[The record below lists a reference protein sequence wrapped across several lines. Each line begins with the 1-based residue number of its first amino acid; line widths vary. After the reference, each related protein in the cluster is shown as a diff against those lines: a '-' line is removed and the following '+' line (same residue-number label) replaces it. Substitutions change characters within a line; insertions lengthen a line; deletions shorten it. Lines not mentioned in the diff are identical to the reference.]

1 MSATEGRG
9 LGRIDHAARSGSR
22 LAIVRLLLP
31 LGWLL
36 AAAGYYGPWIA
47 HATAAL
53 TLSGVDMAEFVKF
66 LPAVRDGTLPIAR
79 QLFYLP
85 PVAVVVGVA
94 LLVTSRRLAYP
105 WLLRL
110 LALALCVPLSLQLLP
125 PAWSPASLGT
135 PEFRLQALALGLC
148 WLLLAASWLLGR
160 LPAWLSGLFIAVLAL
175 AAGALSTW
183 QLLLAKPYVDAVYGT
198 APALGWGFFL
208 CLAGL
213 AIMALVGGLL
223 VLQSR
228 RGDVGLWAGV

>member
-1 MSATEGRG
+1 MSDTEGRG
-9 LGRIDHAARSGSR
+9 LGRIDRSARSGSR
-22 LAIVRLLLP
+22 LAMVRLLLP

-36 AAAGYYGPWIA
+36 AAAGYYGPWID

-53 TLSGVDMAEFVKF
+53 TLSGIDMAEFVKF
-66 LPAVRDGTLPIAR
+66 LPAVQDGTLAVVR

-94 LLVTSRRLAYP
+94 LLVASRRLAYP
-105 WLLRL
+105 WPLRL
-110 LALALCVPLSLQLLP
+110 LALILSVPISLQLLP
-125 PAWSPASLGT
+125 PAWSPSSLAT

-160 LPAWLSGLFIAVLAL
+160 LPTWLSGPLTALLAL
-175 AAGALSTW
+175 ASGVLPTW
-183 QLLLAKPYVDAVYGT
+183 QLLLVKPQVDAVYGT
-198 APALGWGFFL
+198 APSLGWGFFL

-213 AIMALVGGLL
+213 AIMALAGALL
-223 VLQSR
+223 MLQSR